1 MSPSPKKSSLA
12 KGKELARNAMLKTSR
27 PVPDIPV
34 KAPPTALKPRT
45 KKGKKQVFPFKYNV
59 LIHLT
64 VCALVAYLEYPPP
77 VFSSRLRNE
86 WLLYI
91 VRCVGNFNVGYTMMK
106 LFGKA
111 GKLLIMMGENP
122 FVSTVTLGLITFIV
136 ASYEQY
142 CLDIIKSAVERR
154 SALRLTME

>member
-1 MSPSPKKSSLA
+1 
-12 KGKELARNAMLKTSR
+12 
-27 PVPDIPV
+27 
-34 KAPPTALKPRT
+34 
-45 KKGKKQVFPFKYNV
+45 
-59 LIHLT
+59 
-64 VCALVAYLEYPPP
+64 
-77 VFSSRLRNE
+77 
-86 WLLYI
+86 
-91 VRCVGNFNVGYTMMK
+91 MMK